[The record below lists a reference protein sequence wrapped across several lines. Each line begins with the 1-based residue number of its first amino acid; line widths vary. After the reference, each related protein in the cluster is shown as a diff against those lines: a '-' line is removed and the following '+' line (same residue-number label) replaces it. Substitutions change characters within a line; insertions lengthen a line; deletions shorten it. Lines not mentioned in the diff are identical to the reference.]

1 MTNTHYTNLISKG
14 YSHGFLH
21 CRAQRKSKRPYCMGL
36 SAWIH
41 TSRHAHLQVGLIS
54 AGHVCLYH
62 TFSRELVFE
71 PQLDQKKIS
80 ASGFLHC
87 RAQSE
92 SDSKGPFPLNLGP

>member
-1 MTNTHYTNLISKG
+1 M
-14 YSHGFLH
+14 
-21 CRAQRKSKRPYCMGL
+21 RL

-41 TSRHAHLQVGLIS
+41 TSRHAHLQVGLMS

-62 TFSRELVFE
+62 TFSRELVLE

-80 ASGFLHC
+80 ASGFQHR

-92 SDSKGPFPLNLGP
+92 SKRPFPLNLGA